1 MPLVTLAGFRQV
13 LSWLLLG
20 ALGWCLY
27 QILES
32 FLSPLAWAAVLSTF
46 FSPWHRRLRTR
57 IHHRDL
63 AALTATLLVTVT
75 LIVPSLLVLQAVA
88 AEGIALASGIPGSGL
103 LFKLRHSLDNLPE
116 PVARFVSGEQLER
129 IVAEVASWARSNLAQ
144 ESARLAGNLA
154 RFFFELGVTLFA
166 LFYFFRDGH
175 YLTHWISDLG
185 LMGEERRRR
194 LLHDVANDVRVTVSS
209 TLVVAA
215 SQGALGG
222 LMFWALGLSNPLLW
236 GVVMA
241 MVSLLPMLGP
251 WLVYAPTGIYL
262 LVNGHYLKGI
272 LLLALGFGVVSG
284 ADNLLR
290 PFLIAGRSR
299 LNALW
304 VFLSVV
310 GGLQAFGMLGVVLGP
325 VLVSAAAGF
334 LRAVRE
340 DTRASRESESDA
352 ATGPVSQEAE
362 TPTQSDAPDPPPA
375 NGPAPPEPG

>member
-1 MPLVTLAGFRQV
+1 MSLASFRQA
-13 LSWLLLG
+13 LAWLLLG

-27 QILES
+27 RILES

-46 FSPWHRRLRTR
+46 FAPWHRRLRSR
-57 IHHRDL
+57 IPNRDL
-63 AALTATLLVTVT
+63 AAVLATVLVTGV
-75 LIVPSLLVLQAVA
+75 LIVPALLVLQAVV
-88 AEGIALASGIPGSGL
+88 AEGIALASGIPGSDL
-103 LFKLRHSLDNLPE
+103 LLRLRHSLDSLPE
-116 PVARFVSGEQLER
+116 PLARFFSGQQLER
-129 IVAEVASWARSNLAQ
+129 IVAEVASWARSNLAR

-194 LLHDVANDVRVTVSS
+194 LLRDVANDVRVTVSS

-215 SQGALGG
+215 SQGTLGG
-222 LMFWALGLSNPLLW
+222 LMFWTLGLSNPLLW
-236 GVVMA
+236 GVVMG
-241 MVSLLPMLGP
+241 MVSLLPVLGP
-251 WLVYAPTGIYL
+251 WLIYAPTGIYL

-272 LLLALGFGVVSG
+272 MLLALGFGVVSG

-310 GGLQAFGMLGVVLGP
+310 GGLQAFGLLGVVLGP

-340 DTRASRESESDA
+340 DAKAGVAQPENPSG
-352 ATGPVSQEAE
+352 ATHQEAE
-362 TPTQSDAPDPPPA
+362 RPSQSDAPDPPPA
-375 NGPAPPEPG
+375 DDPAPPEPE